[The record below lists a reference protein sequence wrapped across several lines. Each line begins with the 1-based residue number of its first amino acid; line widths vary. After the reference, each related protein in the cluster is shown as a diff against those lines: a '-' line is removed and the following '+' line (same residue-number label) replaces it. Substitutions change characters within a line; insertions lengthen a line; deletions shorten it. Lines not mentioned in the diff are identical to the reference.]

1 MGCVLAIEPV
11 HHENLSDSNTF
22 VLINMHGSSG
32 YKSCKRSRTVVN
44 FLGENQQLE
53 YTPSMKFT
61 WRIENFSTLKT
72 KKLYSKI
79 FTVGGYKWR
88 ILVFPKGN
96 NVDYLSIYL
105 DVADSATLPHGWSR
119 YAEFSLSV
127 VNQILPKCSI
137 QKDTKHQFNARESD
151 WGFTSFIPL
160 SDLSNPRR
168 SYIVND
174 TVIIEAEVVTGTVA
188 ATPVASEDRAGLKKS
203 AKKPAASKKVS
214 PLTSPLIETAS
225 QTETGQQIEDE
236 EEEYKQE
243 AKLEEEEDKKE
254 EPEEEATDST
264 PSNRSSLPP
273 QPKVKCKMLPLR
285 LVERSFRINRPNKLI
300 DLTQDSIGESTSI
313 ATETQLTPEK
323 TLNHEIEARL
333 AELRNLI
340 PEKKS
345 TVDVLTSTKS
355 ILLEE
360 LDVEGKQIMAEKK
373 QAADVAEAAKLAA
386 EDAQQM
392 KKTTATFAFPKL
404 PQTFHLNSTPTIPP
418 VKFRGLSSAL
428 VLLPVP
434 ASSSSPQSTVNF
446 SVSGI
451 DSPFPDRQVAVPPS
465 MTMMATPPLDQEDEE
480 MLVPHS
486 DLVEGPQPMEVSQVE
501 PASTVENQQVEDPP
515 SMRFTWAIE
524 NFSRLNT
531 KKHYSDIFIVGGYK
545 WRILIF
551 PKGNNVD
558 HLSMYLDVAD
568 SATLQYGWIRYA
580 QFSLAVVNQIHPK
593 YSIRK
598 DTQHQFNARESDWG
612 FTSFMLLND
621 LYDPSRGYLVNDV
634 VIVEAEVAVRKIQD
648 YWSYDSKKETGYVG
662 LKNQGATCYMNSLL
676 QTLYHI
682 PYFRKAVYHMP
693 TTENDMPTGS
703 IPLALQSLFYKLQ
716 YNDTSVATKELT
728 KSFGWD
734 TYDSFMQ
741 HDVQELNRVLSEK
754 LEDKMKGTVVEG
766 TIQQLF
772 EGHHMNYIEC
782 INVDYKSTRKES
794 FYDLQLDVKG
804 CRDVYASFDKYV
816 EVERLEGDNKYHAE
830 EHGLQDAKKGVLFI
844 DFPPV
849 LQLQLKRFEYDFMR
863 DTMVKINDRYE
874 FPLQLDLDRENG
886 KYLSPEADRSVRNL
900 YTLHSVLVH
909 SGGVH
914 GGHYYA
920 FIRPTLSDQW
930 YKFDDERVTK
940 EDMKRALEE
949 QYGGEEEL
957 PQTNPGLNNTPFKFT
972 KYSNAYMLVYIRESD
987 KDKIICNVDEKD
999 IAEHLRIR
1007 LKKEQEEKE
1016 DKRRYKAQA
1025 HLFTII
1031 KVARDEDLA
1040 EQIGKD
1046 IYFDL
1051 VDHDKVRSFR
1061 VQKQT
1066 AFHAFKEEV
1075 AKEFGIPVQYQRFW
1089 IWAKRQNHTYRP
1101 NRPLTAQEEAQSVGQ
1116 LREMSNKTHNAEL
1129 KLFLE
1134 VERGP
1139 DLHPIPLPEKTR
1151 EHILLFFKLYN
1162 PEKGELRY
1170 VGRLLVKS
1178 SGKPIEYI
1186 MKLNQMA
1193 GFAPDEEL
1201 DLYEEIK
1208 FEPCVMCEHLDRRT
1222 SFRLSQIE
1230 DGDIICFQKSH
1241 PLESEEE
1248 CQYPDV
1254 PSFLEYVHNRQ
1265 VVRFRT
1271 LERPK
1276 EDEFSLE
1283 LSKIHNYDE
1292 VVEKVAQKIGLDDPS
1307 KIRLTSHNCY
1317 SQQPKPQPIKYRGV
1331 EHLSEM
1337 LVHYNQTTDILYYE
1351 VLDIPLPELQG
1362 LKNLKVAFHHAT
1374 KDEVVIH
1381 NIRLPKQ
1388 STVGDVINELKA
1400 KVELSHPT
1408 AELRLL
1414 EVFYHKIYKIF
1425 PPTEK
1430 IENIN
1435 DQYWTLRAEEI
1446 PEEEKN
1452 LSPHDR
1458 LIHVYHFTR
1467 ETAQNQMQVQN
1478 FGEPFFLVIHEGET
1492 IAEVKV
1498 RIQKKLQVPDE
1509 EFAKWKFAFLSL
1521 GRPEYLQDSDTVFN
1535 RFQRRDVYGA
1545 WEQYLGLEHADNT
1558 PKRSYV
1564 NQNRHTFERPALEA
1578 AKERLFTVDTPCMS
1592 VYCLCMLIASAFRKA
1607 PLDLRGCWLSIYNS
1621 SVI

>member
-1 MGCVLAIEPV
+1 
-11 HHENLSDSNTF
+11 
-22 VLINMHGSSG
+22 
-32 YKSCKRSRTVVN
+32 
-44 FLGENQQLE
+44 
-53 YTPSMKFT
+53 
-61 WRIENFSTLKT
+61 
-72 KKLYSKI
+72 
-79 FTVGGYKWR
+79 
-88 ILVFPKGN
+88 
-96 NVDYLSIYL
+96 
-105 DVADSATLPHGWSR
+105 
-119 YAEFSLSV
+119 
-127 VNQILPKCSI
+127 
-137 QKDTKHQFNARESD
+137 
-151 WGFTSFIPL
+151 
-160 SDLSNPRR
+160 
-168 SYIVND
+168 
-174 TVIIEAEVVTGTVA
+174 
-188 ATPVASEDRAGLKKS
+188 
-203 AKKPAASKKVS
+203 
-214 PLTSPLIETAS
+214 
-225 QTETGQQIEDE
+225 
-236 EEEYKQE
+236 
-243 AKLEEEEDKKE
+243 
-254 EPEEEATDST
+254 
-264 PSNRSSLPP
+264 
-273 QPKVKCKMLPLR
+273 
-285 LVERSFRINRPNKLI
+285 
-300 DLTQDSIGESTSI
+300 
-313 ATETQLTPEK
+313 
-323 TLNHEIEARL
+323 
-333 AELRNLI
+333 
-340 PEKKS
+340 
-345 TVDVLTSTKS
+345 
-355 ILLEE
+355 
-360 LDVEGKQIMAEKK
+360 
-373 QAADVAEAAKLAA
+373 
-386 EDAQQM
+386 
-392 KKTTATFAFPKL
+392 
-404 PQTFHLNSTPTIPP
+404 
-418 VKFRGLSSAL
+418 
-428 VLLPVP
+428 
-434 ASSSSPQSTVNF
+434 
-446 SVSGI
+446 
-451 DSPFPDRQVAVPPS
+451 
-465 MTMMATPPLDQEDEE
+465 MTMTTPPALDQEEEE

-486 DLVEGPQPMEVSQVE
+486 DLVEGPQPMEVVAQVE
-501 PASTVENQQVEDPP
+501 PASTVENQPVEDPP
-515 SMRFTWAIE
+515 SMKFTWTIE
-524 NFSRLNT
+524 NFTRLNT
-531 KKHYSDIFIVGGYK
+531 KKHYSDVFVVGSYK

-568 SATLQYGWIRYA
+568 SAALPYGWSRYA
-580 QFSLAVVNQIHPK
+580 QFSLAVVNQVHSK
-593 YSIRK
+593 YSMRK
-598 DTQHQFNARESDWG
+598 ETQHQFTARESDWG
-612 FTSFMLLND
+612 FTSFMPLSD
-621 LYDPSRGYLVNDV
+621 LYDPTRGYLVNDTCV
-634 VIVEAEVAVRKIQD
+634 VEAEVVVRKVLD

-693 TTENDMPTGS
+693 TTENDMPSGS

-716 YNDTSVATKELT
+716 YNDSSVATKELT

-741 HDVQELNRVLSEK
+741 HDVQELNRVLCEK

-886 KYLSPEADRSVRNL
+886 KYLSPEADKSARNL

-930 YKFDDERVTK
+930 FKFDDERVTK
-940 EDMKRALEE
+940 EDIKRALEE

-957 PQTNPGLNNTPFKFT
+957 PPANPGFNNTPFKFT

-987 KDKIICNVDEKD
+987 KEKIICNVDEKD

-1025 HLFTII
+1025 HLYTII

-1051 VDHDKVRSFR
+1051 VDHDKVHSFR
-1061 VQKQT
+1061 IQKQT
-1066 AFHAFKEEV
+1066 SFSLFKEDV
-1075 AKEFGIPVQYQRFW
+1075 AKEFGIPVQFQRFW

-1101 NRPLTAQEEAQSVGQ
+1101 NRPLSPQEEAQSVGQ
-1116 LREMSNKTHNAEL
+1116 LREVSNKAHNAEL

-1134 VERGP
+1134 VELGV
-1139 DLHPIPLPEKTR
+1139 DLRPITPPGKAKED
-1151 EHILLFFKLYN
+1151 ILLFFKLYD

-1170 VGRLLVKS
+1170 VGRLFVKS
-1178 SGKPIEYI
+1178 SAKPIEI
-1186 MKLNQMA
+1186 LGKLNQMA
-1193 GFAPDEEL
+1193 GFAPDEEIE
-1201 DLYEEIK
+1201 LYEEIK
-1208 FEPCVMCEHLDRRT
+1208 FEPCVMCEHLDKRT
-1222 SFRLSQIE
+1222 SFRSSQIE
-1230 DGDIICFQKSH
+1230 DGDIICFQKS
-1241 PLESEEE
+1241 PRPESEEE
-1248 CQYPDV
+1248 CRYPDV
-1254 PSFLEYVHNRQ
+1254 SSFLEYVHNRQ
-1265 VVRFRT
+1265 VVQFRS

-1276 EDEFSLE
+1276 EDDFCLE
-1283 LSKIHNYDE
+1283 LSKVHSYDD
-1292 VVEKVAQKIGLDDPS
+1292 VVERVALRIGLDDPS
-1307 KIRLTSHNCY
+1307 KLRLTSHNCY

-1331 EHLSEM
+1331 EHLSDM
-1337 LVHYNQTTDILYYE
+1337 LVHYNQQTSDILYYE

-1388 STVGDVINELKA
+1388 STVGDVINVLKT
-1400 KVELSHPT
+1400 KVELSHPN
-1408 AELRLL
+1408 AEVRLL

-1425 PPTEK
+1425 PLHEK

-1446 PEEEKN
+1446 PEEEKD
-1452 LSPHDR
+1452 LGSHDR
-1458 LIHVYHFTR
+1458 LIHVYHFTK
-1467 ETAQNQMQVQN
+1467 EPAQNQMQVQN
-1478 FGEPFFLVIHEGET
+1478 FGEPFFLVIHEAET
-1492 IAEVKV
+1492 LAEVKV

-1509 EFAKWKFAFLSL
+1509 EFLKWKFAFLSM
-1521 GRPEYLQDSDTVFN
+1521 GRPEYLQDSDIVSS

-1545 WEQYLGLEHADNT
+1545 WEQYLGLEHSDNT
-1558 PKRSYV
+1558 PKRAYSV
-1564 NQNRHTFERPALEA
+1564 NQNRHTFEKPV
-1578 AKERLFTVDTPCMS
+1578 K
-1592 VYCLCMLIASAFRKA
+1592 
-1607 PLDLRGCWLSIYNS
+1607 IYN
-1621 SVI
+1621 

>member
-1 MGCVLAIEPV
+1 
-11 HHENLSDSNTF
+11 
-22 VLINMHGSSG
+22 
-32 YKSCKRSRTVVN
+32 
-44 FLGENQQLE
+44 
-53 YTPSMKFT
+53 
-61 WRIENFSTLKT
+61 
-72 KKLYSKI
+72 
-79 FTVGGYKWR
+79 
-88 ILVFPKGN
+88 
-96 NVDYLSIYL
+96 
-105 DVADSATLPHGWSR
+105 
-119 YAEFSLSV
+119 
-127 VNQILPKCSI
+127 
-137 QKDTKHQFNARESD
+137 
-151 WGFTSFIPL
+151 
-160 SDLSNPRR
+160 
-168 SYIVND
+168 
-174 TVIIEAEVVTGTVA
+174 
-188 ATPVASEDRAGLKKS
+188 
-203 AKKPAASKKVS
+203 
-214 PLTSPLIETAS
+214 
-225 QTETGQQIEDE
+225 
-236 EEEYKQE
+236 
-243 AKLEEEEDKKE
+243 
-254 EPEEEATDST
+254 
-264 PSNRSSLPP
+264 
-273 QPKVKCKMLPLR
+273 
-285 LVERSFRINRPNKLI
+285 
-300 DLTQDSIGESTSI
+300 
-313 ATETQLTPEK
+313 
-323 TLNHEIEARL
+323 
-333 AELRNLI
+333 
-340 PEKKS
+340 
-345 TVDVLTSTKS
+345 
-355 ILLEE
+355 
-360 LDVEGKQIMAEKK
+360 
-373 QAADVAEAAKLAA
+373 
-386 EDAQQM
+386 
-392 KKTTATFAFPKL
+392 
-404 PQTFHLNSTPTIPP
+404 
-418 VKFRGLSSAL
+418 
-428 VLLPVP
+428 
-434 ASSSSPQSTVNF
+434 
-446 SVSGI
+446 
-451 DSPFPDRQVAVPPS
+451 
-465 MTMMATPPLDQEDEE
+465 MTMMTPPPLDQEDEE

-486 DLVEGPQPMEVSQVE
+486 DLVEGPQPMEAQVE
-501 PASTVENQQVEDPP
+501 PANTVENQTVENQPVEDPP
-515 SMRFTWAIE
+515 SIKFTWTIE
-524 NFSRLNT
+524 NFTRLNV
-531 KKHYSDIFIVGGYK
+531 KKHYSDVFVVGGYK

-558 HLSMYLDVAD
+558 YLSMYLDVAD
-568 SATLQYGWIRYA
+568 SSTLPYGWSRYA
-580 QFSLAVVNQIHPK
+580 QFSLAVVNQMHNK

-612 FTSFMLLND
+612 FTSFMPLSD
-621 LYDPSRGYLVNDV
+621 LYDPSRGYLMNDTCL
-634 VIVEAEVAVRKIQD
+634 VEAEVAVRKVLD

-693 TTENDMPTGS
+693 TTENDMPSGS

-716 YNDTSVATKELT
+716 YNDSSVATKELT

-741 HDVQELNRVLSEK
+741 HDVQELNRVLCEK

-886 KYLSPEADRSVRNL
+886 KYLSPDADRSVRNL

-920 FIRPTLSDQW
+920 FIRPTLTDQW

-957 PQTNPGLNNTPFKFT
+957 PQTNPGFNNTPFKFT

-999 IAEHLRIR
+999 IAEHLRVR

-1016 DKRRYKAQA
+1016 DKKRYKAQA

-1031 KVARDEDLA
+1031 KVARDEDLS

-1061 VQKQT
+1061 IQKQT
-1066 AFHAFKEEV
+1066 PFNQFKEEV
-1075 AKEFGIPVQYQRFW
+1075 AKEFGIPVQFQRFW

-1101 NRPLTAQEEAQSVGQ
+1101 NRPLTPQEETQSVGQ
-1116 LREMSNKTHNAEL
+1116 LREVSNKTHNAEL

-1134 VERGP
+1134 VELGP
-1139 DLHPIPLPEKTR
+1139 DLRPIPPPDKTK
-1151 EHILLFFKLYN
+1151 EDILLFFKLYD
-1162 PEKGELRY
+1162 PEKKELRY
-1170 VGRLLVKS
+1170 VGRLFVKS
-1178 SGKPIEYI
+1178 SGKPLEILG
-1186 MKLNQMA
+1186 KLNQMA
-1193 GFAPDEEL
+1193 GFASDVEIE
-1201 DLYEEIK
+1201 LYEEIK
-1208 FEPCVMCEHLDRRT
+1208 FEPCVMCEHLDKRT

-1230 DGDIICFQKSH
+1230 DGDIICFQKS
-1241 PLESEEE
+1241 PLPETEVESK
-1248 CQYPDV
+1248 YPDV

-1265 VVRFRT
+1265 IVHFRA

-1276 EDEFSLE
+1276 EDDFCLE
-1283 LSKIHNYDE
+1283 LSKIHSYDD
-1292 VVEKVAQKIGLDDPS
+1292 VVERVARQIGLDDPS
-1307 KIRLTSHNCY
+1307 KIRLTAHNCY

-1331 EHLSEM
+1331 EHLSDM
-1337 LVHYNQTTDILYYE
+1337 LVHYNQVTSDILYYE

-1388 STVGDVINELKA
+1388 STVGDVINVLKT
-1400 KVELSHPT
+1400 KVELSRPD

-1425 PPTEK
+1425 PHTEK

-1452 LSPHDR
+1452 LGAHDR
-1458 LIHVYHFTR
+1458 LIHVYHFTK

-1478 FGEPFFLVIHEGET
+1478 FGEPFFLVIREGET
-1492 IAEVKV
+1492 LAEVKV
-1498 RIQKKLQVPDE
+1498 RIQKKLQVPDD
-1509 EFAKWKFAFLSL
+1509 EFSKWKFAFLSL
-1521 GRPEYLQDSDTVFN
+1521 GRPEYLQDSDVVSS

-1545 WEQYLGLEHADNT
+1545 WEQYLGLEHSDNA
-1558 PKRSYV
+1558 PKRAYAV
-1564 NQNRHTFERPALEA
+1564 NQNRHAYEKPV
-1578 AKERLFTVDTPCMS
+1578 K
-1592 VYCLCMLIASAFRKA
+1592 
-1607 PLDLRGCWLSIYNS
+1607 IYN
-1621 SVI
+1621 